1 MQKNHSSLIETEQI
15 GWTLIRFLANTFK
28 EVSKKQCKRWID
40 RGAVSVN
47 GRVCTISSHTLHYL
61 DCVTVYV
68 TMQEERAKV
77 QSTLKII
84 AEYPEFIICN
94 KPIGLLSSTA
104 DLSKAISRKV
114 EIVHRLDR
122 ETSGIILVAKTTN
135 MQEILSSL
143 FRQRKIQKEYIAIV
157 PSGWK
162 VESGRFTGKFK
173 RISKPNATPIWTG
186 KSQEGT
192 LGVTDFCV
200 MKRGKNFALLHLRP
214 FTGRTHQL
222 RVHCSEAGFPIVG
235 DYQYGSTI
243 RDARMY
249 LHAYGLRFTNPKT
262 QEEIHHYAPIPKEFE
277 ILLKR

>member
-1 MQKNHSSLIETEQI
+1 MQKNHKSVVEAGQI
-15 GWTLIRFLANTFK
+15 GWTLIKFLAATFK

-40 RGAVSVN
+40 QGAVSIN
-47 GRVCTISSHTLHYL
+47 GKVCTISSHTLHYL
-61 DCVTVYV
+61 DCITVYV
-68 TMQEERAKV
+68 AIQEERAKV

-84 AEYPEFIICN
+84 AEYPEFILCN
-94 KPIGLLSSTA
+94 KPIGLLSSNVE
-104 DLSKAISRKV
+104 LSEAIGKGI

-122 ETSGIILVAKTTN
+122 ETSGIILVAKTTP

-157 PSGWK
+157 PNGWK
-162 VESGRFTGKFK
+162 LESGRLTGKFK
-173 RISKPNATPIWTG
+173 RISKPDARPIWTG
-186 KSQEGT
+186 KSRDGT

-200 MKRGKNFALLHLRP
+200 LKREKNFALLHLTP
-214 FTGRTHQL
+214 HTGRTHQL
-222 RVHCSEAGFPIVG
+222 RVHCSESGFPIVG

-243 RDARMY
+243 MDSRIY
-249 LHAYGLRFTNPKT
+249 LHAYALRFTNPKT